1 MAKDERQ
8 AGRKEALFREVNEE
22 VRDLAAPAADPGEAI
37 GIVCECS
44 DGACT
49 ERLQVP
55 LRVYEETRAHA
66 SRFIVATGHDGAFE
80 HVVSRG
86 DAYVIVE
93 KEGDAARVASE
104 TDPRA

>member
-1 MAKDERQ
+1 MANDERQ
-8 AGRKEALFREVNEE
+8 AGRKESLFREVNEE
-22 VRDLAAPAADPGEAI
+22 VRDLAAPAADPEEEI
-37 GIVCECS
+37 GFICECS

-66 SRFIVATGHDGAFE
+66 SRFLVAPGHEGSFE

-86 DAYVIVE
+86 DGYVIVE
-93 KEGDAARVASE
+93 KEGDAARVAGE